1 MNFTGIL
8 EDDTART
15 DLISE
20 KQKRTTLNFS
30 LDTLNVTEQYKQR
43 NIKDIEFI
51 K

>member
-8 EDDTART
+8 EDDGART

-30 LDTLNVTEQYKQR
+30 LDSLNVTEQYKQQ
-43 NIKDIEFI
+43 NIKDIELI